1 VKFNI
6 QAQRKVNRLI
16 EGILQL
22 KGLYLV
28 MVYERSL

>member
-1 VKFNI
+1 MKFNI